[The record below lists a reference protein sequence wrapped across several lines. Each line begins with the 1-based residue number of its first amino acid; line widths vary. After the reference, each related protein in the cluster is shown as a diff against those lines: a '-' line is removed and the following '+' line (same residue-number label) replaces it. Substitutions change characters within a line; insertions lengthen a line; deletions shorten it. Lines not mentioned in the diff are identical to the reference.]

1 MPHNWGHM
9 RGALSLH
16 LYCLQP
22 SQYHDQLLNRGAE
35 AGKRVSRGP
44 ARHSEGKSRP
54 GLGVAAGEVLLGPGY
69 STRTQG
75 RSADF
80 SLISLLEVLP

>member
-16 LYCLQP
+16 PYCLQP
-22 SQYHDQLLNRGAE
+22 SQYHDQLLNRGAK

-44 ARHSEGKSRP
+44 ARGRASQDWVW
-54 GLGVAAGEVLLGPGY
+54 LQVLLGPGY
-69 STRTQG
+69 STRIQG
-75 RSADF
+75 RTADF